1 MYQQHLAA
9 QANGGNGQY
18 MDEEEDGMEDDGED
32 IDEEDNNEE

>member
-18 MDEEEDGMEDDGED
+18 MDEDEDGMEDD
-32 IDEEDNNEE
+32 EEEIEEEENEE